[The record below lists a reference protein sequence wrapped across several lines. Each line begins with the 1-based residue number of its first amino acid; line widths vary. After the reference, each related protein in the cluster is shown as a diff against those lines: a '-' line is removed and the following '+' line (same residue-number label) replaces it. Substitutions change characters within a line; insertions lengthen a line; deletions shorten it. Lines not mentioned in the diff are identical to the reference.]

1 MKFLRKPKKDIAV
14 SPEGWQF
21 FDDCPVCRIMK
32 KAAEEGREL
41 SEEELEDAFAKAN
54 TQN

>member
-1 MKFLRKPKKDIAV
+1 MKFSKKPKKDIAV
-14 SPEGWQF
+14 SPEEWQC

-41 SEEELEDAFAKAN
+41 SAEELEKAFARAE

>member
-1 MKFLRKPKKDIAV
+1 MKFSKNSKKDVAV
-14 SPEGWQF
+14 SPEEWQF

-41 SEEELEDAFAKAN
+41 SEEELEEAFAKAN
-54 TQN
+54 AQN